1 MRIPTPEGFVEAPV
15 RKGLSKIPPK
25 VNLGANFDHALMEKA
40 EAEKTAWRDRE
51 SSFMTCC
58 SRNKVIELS
67 MRAKKETPGPDAYHK
82 FKIKT

>member
-1 MRIPTPEGFVEAPV
+1 MGPK
-15 RKGLSKIPPK
+15 RKEKPMSKK
-25 VNLGANFDHALMEKA
+25 QKERLEKA